1 MRQCAFLRIDGSFNM
16 NQTKVSC
23 KYLGIPFPIFYI
35 KSMIHNA
42 CMRLLSYLT
51 DISGLFVAELL
62 RSYCGVIAKL
72 IVKNAFWV
80 NLKAFL

>member
-1 MRQCAFLRIDGSFNM
+1 MRQCAFLRIDGSSNM

-42 CMRLLSYLT
+42 CMLYPFVCM
-51 DISGLFVAELL
+51 SGLQPD
-62 RSYCGVIAKL
+62 SQVIDIYGESAR
-72 IVKNAFWV
+72 N
-80 NLKAFL
+80 